1 MAVYILSSLILSGV
15 STEVVLFS
23 GQRQPKEHANYRE
36 YEPVH
41 DSLGRLPGEM
51 YPLPADAVGAVEVQF
66 HIF

>member
-1 MAVYILSSLILSGV
+1 MVIVLTSLILSGL
-15 STEVVLFS
+15 SSEVVFFS

-36 YEPVH
+36 YNPVH